1 VLQNRTEGTNGS
13 LTFKR
18 LSFPEYNVG
27 FRELVDGSRVIDTP
41 VSVNFDMREESETS
55 GNESLLFDNI
65 IEAPGHRAVMNIL
78 TRRRLCE
85 AFDVDPGELID
96 ILSWAMENPSEPMLI
111 ESGKAPVLENT
122 IVEPDLLGIPIPW
135 HYREDGGRYQSASII
150 IAQYGG
156 IRNSS
161 FHRQLIRG
169 RDSTSVRL
177 VPRHLRTMVNNAQ
190 DENDEVPIA
199 VVNGPDPVVLLAAAM
214 SFDEPL
220 DELRVAAA
228 LHERLYGSQL
238 EVVELANGIV
248 VPAVSE
254 YAMEAR
260 ITTSTGEE
268 GPYVDITGTVDD
280 IRLEPIIEY
289 DKVHHRNSPIFH
301 ALIPAGVEHM
311 TLMGMPRAPTIKTAV
326 SEVVT
331 CTDVFLT
338 DGGSGWLSSV
348 VQIIPEERGDGMKA
362 IIAALDGHKSMKQVI
377 VVDKDIDVT
386 DSSRVEW
393 ALMTRWQPDKDTLI
407 LSSQKGSSL
416 DPSRSSDGTTS
427 KIGMDATIEPGIDR
441 SPYESVL

>member
-1 VLQNRTEGTNGS
+1 M
-13 LTFKR
+13 
-18 LSFPEYNVG
+18 G
-27 FRELVDGSRVIDTP
+27 FRELVDGSRVSDVP
-41 VSVNFDMREESETS
+41 VSVNFDMKEESETS
-55 GNESLLFDNI
+55 GNEPILFNEI
-65 IEAPGHRAVMNIL
+65 IESPGHRAAMNIL
-78 TRRRLCE
+78 TRQRLCE
-85 AFDVDPGELID
+85 AFEVQPGELID
-96 ILSWAMENPSEPMLI
+96 ILSWAMENPSDPVLI
-111 ESGKAPVLENT
+111 ESENSPVLENT
-122 IVEPDLLGIPIPW
+122 MVVPDLLGIPIPW

-150 IAQYGG
+150 IAQYEGL
-156 IRNSS
+156 RNTS
-161 FHRQLIRG
+161 FHRQLVK
-169 RDSTSVRL
+169 DENTTCVRL
-177 VPRHLRTMVNNAQ
+177 VPRHLRTMVNTAQ
-190 DENDEVPIA
+190 EKNDEVPIA

-238 EVVELANGIV
+238 EVVELSNGVV
-248 VPAVSE
+248 VPAISE

-280 IRLEPIIEY
+280 IRLEPVIEY
-289 DKVHHRNSPIFH
+289 DKIHHRNDPIFH

-331 CTDVFLT
+331 CTDVYLT

-348 VQIIPEERGDGMKA
+348 IQIIPEESGDGMKA
-362 IIAALDGHKSMKQVI
+362 IKAALDGHKSMKQVI
-377 VVDKDIDVT
+377 VVDNDIDVT

-393 ALMTRWQPDKDTLI
+393 ALMTRWQPDRDTLI

-441 SPYESVL
+441 SPFESVL

>member
-1 VLQNRTEGTNGS
+1 MS
-13 LTFKR
+13 LTLKR
-18 LSFPEYNVG
+18 LRFPGHSVG

-55 GNESLLFDNI
+55 GNEAILFSDI
-65 IEAPGHRAVMNIL
+65 IEAPGHRATMNVL
-78 TRRRLCE
+78 TRQRLCE
-85 AFDVDPGELID
+85 AFEVEPGELID
-96 ILSWAMENPSEPMLI
+96 ILSWAMENPSEPVLI
-111 ESGKAPVLENT
+111 ESGKAPVLDNSM
-122 IVEPDLLGIPIPW
+122 VEPDLLGIPIPW

-156 IRNSS
+156 IRNTS
-161 FHRQLIRG
+161 FHRQLVKAK
-169 RDSTSVRL
+169 DSTCVRL
-177 VPRHLRTMVNNAQ
+177 VPRHLRTMVNAAQ
-190 DENDEVPIA
+190 EENDEVPIA

-238 EVVELANGIV
+238 EVVELPNGIV
-248 VPAVSE
+248 VPAISE

-280 IRLEPIIEY
+280 VRLEPVIEY
-289 DKVHHRNSPIFH
+289 DKIHHRSSPIFH

-331 CTDVFLT
+331 CTDVYLT

-348 VQIIPEERGDGMKA
+348 VQIIPERKGDGMKA
-362 IIAALDGHKSMKQVI
+362 IKAALDGHKSMKQVI
-377 VVDKDIDVT
+377 VVDGDIDVANA
-386 DSSRVEW
+386 SRVEW

-407 LSSQKGSSL
+407 LSRQKGSSL

>member
-1 VLQNRTEGTNGS
+1 VGDYRS

-18 LSFPEYNVG
+18 LIFPGDIMG
-27 FRELVDGSRVIDTP
+27 FRELIDGSREIDDR
-41 VSVNFDMREESETS
+41 VSVNFDMRLESERT
-55 GNESLLFDNI
+55 GNEPILFREI
-65 IEAPGHRAVMNIL
+65 TESPGHSAVMNIL
-78 TRRRLCE
+78 TRKRLCE
-85 AFDVDPGELID
+85 AFEVQPGELID
-96 ILSWAMENPSEPMLI
+96 ILSWAMENPSEPILVDRAK
-111 ESGKAPVLENT
+111 SPVFENT
-122 IVEPDLLGIPIPW
+122 MVDTDLFSIPIPW
-135 HYREDGGRYQSASII
+135 HYSEDGGRYQSASII
-150 IAQYGG
+150 IAQHGG
-156 IRNSS
+156 IRNTS
-161 FHRQLIRG
+161 FHRQLVKG
-169 RDSTSVRL
+169 KSSTCVRL

-190 DENDEVPIA
+190 ERGEEVPIA

-220 DELRVAAA
+220 DELMVAAA
-228 LHERLYGSQL
+228 LHERLYGSKL
-238 EVVELANGIV
+238 EVVELSNGV
-248 VPAVSE
+248 TVPATSE

-260 ITTSTGEE
+260 ITTSTAEE

-289 DKVHHRNSPIFH
+289 DRIHHRNDPIFH

-326 SEVVT
+326 SQVVN

-362 IIAALDGHKSMKQVI
+362 IKAALEGHKSMKQVI

-386 DSSRVEW
+386 NSSRVEW

-407 LSSQKGSSL
+407 LSNQKGSSL

-427 KIGMDATIEPGIDR
+427 KIGMDATIDPGIDR

>member
-1 VLQNRTEGTNGS
+1 MDTNAS

-18 LSFPEYNVG
+18 LRFPGHNVG
-27 FRELVDGSRVIDTP
+27 FRELVDGSREIDTP
-41 VSVNFDMREESETS
+41 VSVNFDMREVSETS
-55 GNESLLFDNI
+55 ENESLLFSDI
-65 IEAPGHRAVMNIL
+65 IEAQGQRATMNIL
-78 TRRRLCE
+78 TSRRLCE
-85 AFDVDPGELID
+85 AFEVEPGELID
-96 ILSWAMENPSEPMLI
+96 ILSWAMENPSEPILTD
-111 ESGKAPVLENT
+111 SRKAPVLDNSM
-122 IVEPDLLGIPIPW
+122 VEPDLLGIPIPW

-150 IAQYGG
+150 IAQYEG
-156 IRNSS
+156 IRNTS
-161 FHRQLIRG
+161 FHRQLVKAK
-169 RDSTSVRL
+169 DSTSVRL
-177 VPRHLRTMVNNAQ
+177 VPRHLRTMVDNAHKKN
-190 DENDEVPIA
+190 EEVPIA

-238 EVVELANGIV
+238 EVIELENGIV
-248 VPAVSE
+248 VPAISE

-280 IRLEPIIEY
+280 IRLEPVIEY
-289 DKVHHRNSPIFH
+289 DKIHHRNSPIFH

-331 CTDVFLT
+331 CTDVYLT

-348 VQIIPEERGDGMKA
+348 VQIIPEEKGDGMKA
-362 IIAALDGHKSMKQVI
+362 IKAALDGHKSMKQVI
-377 VVDKDIDVT
+377 VVDDDIDVT
-386 DSSRVEW
+386 NSSRVEW

-407 LSSQKGSSL
+407 LSDQKGSSL

>member
-1 VLQNRTEGTNGS
+1 M
-13 LTFKR
+13 
-18 LSFPEYNVG
+18 G
-27 FRELVDGSRVIDTP
+27 FRELIDGSREIDDR
-41 VSVNFDMREESETS
+41 VSVNFDMRLESERT
-55 GNESLLFDNI
+55 GNEPILFREI
-65 IEAPGHRAVMNIL
+65 TESPGHSAVMNIL
-78 TRRRLCE
+78 TRKRLCE
-85 AFDVDPGELID
+85 AFEVQPGELID
-96 ILSWAMENPSEPMLI
+96 ILSWAMENPSEPILVDR
-111 ESGKAPVLENT
+111 EKSPVFENT
-122 IVEPDLLGIPIPW
+122 MVDTDLFSIPIPW
-135 HYREDGGRYQSASII
+135 HYSEDGGRYQSASII
-150 IAQYGG
+150 IAQHGG
-156 IRNSS
+156 IRNTS
-161 FHRQLIRG
+161 FHRQLVKG
-169 RDSTSVRL
+169 KSSTCVRL

-190 DENDEVPIA
+190 ERGEEVPIA

-220 DELRVAAA
+220 DELMVAAA
-228 LHERLYGSQL
+228 LHERLYGSKL
-238 EVVELANGIV
+238 EVVELSNGV
-248 VPAVSE
+248 TVPATSE

-260 ITTSTGEE
+260 ITTSTAEE

-289 DKVHHRNSPIFH
+289 DRIHHRNDPIFH

-326 SEVVT
+326 SQVVN

-362 IIAALDGHKSMKQVI
+362 IKAALEGHKSMKQVI

-386 DSSRVEW
+386 NSSRVEW

-407 LSSQKGSSL
+407 LSNQKGSSL

-427 KIGMDATIEPGIDR
+427 KIGMDATIDPGIDR

>member
-1 VLQNRTEGTNGS
+1 M
-13 LTFKR
+13 
-18 LSFPEYNVG
+18 G
-27 FRELVDGSRVIDTP
+27 FRELVSGSRVSDVPI
-41 VSVNFDMREESETS
+41 SVNFDMKEESETS
-55 GNESLLFDNI
+55 GNEPILFNEI
-65 IEAPGHRAVMNIL
+65 IESPGHRAAMNIL
-78 TRRRLCE
+78 TRQRLCE
-85 AFDVDPGELID
+85 AFEVRPGELID
-96 ILSWAMENPSEPMLI
+96 ILSWAMENPSEPVLT
-111 ESGKAPVLENT
+111 ESEIPPVLENT
-122 IVEPDLLGIPIPW
+122 MVDPDLFKIPIPW

-156 IRNSS
+156 VRNTS
-161 FHRQLIRG
+161 FHRQLVK
-169 RDSTSVRL
+169 DESTTCVRL
-177 VPRHLRTMVNNAQ
+177 VPRHLRTMVNTAQ
-190 DENDEVPIA
+190 ENKDDVPIA

-238 EVVELANGIV
+238 EVVELSNGVV
-248 VPAVSE
+248 VPAISE

-289 DKVHHRNSPIFH
+289 DNIHHRNDPIFH

-331 CTDVFLT
+331 CTDVYLT

-348 VQIIPEERGDGMKA
+348 VQIIPEESGDGMKA
-362 IIAALDGHKSMKQVI
+362 IKAALDGHKSMKQVI
-377 VVDKDIDVT
+377 VVDNDIDVT

-407 LSSQKGSSL
+407 LSGQRGSSL
-416 DPSRSSDGTTS
+416 DPSRSPDGTTS
-427 KIGMDATIEPGIDR
+427 KIGMDATIDPGIDR
-441 SPYESVL
+441 SPFESVL

>member
-1 VLQNRTEGTNGS
+1 M
-13 LTFKR
+13 
-18 LSFPEYNVG
+18 G
-27 FRELVDGSRVIDTP
+27 FRELVSGCRVSDVPI
-41 VSVNFDMREESETS
+41 SVNFDMKEESETS
-55 GNESLLFDNI
+55 GNEPILFNDI
-65 IEAPGHRAVMNIL
+65 IESPGHRAAMNVL
-78 TRRRLCE
+78 TRQRLCE
-85 AFDVDPGELID
+85 AFEVQPGELID
-96 ILSWAMENPSEPMLI
+96 ILSWAMENPSEPVLT
-111 ESGKAPVLENT
+111 ESEIPPVLENT
-122 IVEPDLLGIPIPW
+122 MVDPNLLKIPIPW

-156 IRNSS
+156 VRNTS
-161 FHRQLIRG
+161 FHRQLVK
-169 RDSTSVRL
+169 DESTTCVRL
-177 VPRHLRTMVNNAQ
+177 VPRHLRTMVNTAQ
-190 DENDEVPIA
+190 EKKDEVPIA

-238 EVVELANGIV
+238 EVVELSNGVV
-248 VPAVSE
+248 VPAISE

-289 DKVHHRNSPIFH
+289 DRIHHRNDPIFH

-331 CTDVFLT
+331 CTDVYLT

-348 VQIIPEERGDGMKA
+348 VQIIPEESGDGMKA
-362 IIAALDGHKSMKQVI
+362 IKAALDGHKSMKQVI
-377 VVDKDIDVT
+377 VVDNDIDVT

-393 ALMTRWQPDKDTLI
+393 ALMTRWQPDRDTLI

>member
-1 VLQNRTEGTNGS
+1 M
-13 LTFKR
+13 
-18 LSFPEYNVG
+18 G
-27 FRELVDGSRVIDTP
+27 FRELVSGCRVSDVPI
-41 VSVNFDMREESETS
+41 SVNFDMKEESETS
-55 GNESLLFDNI
+55 GAEPILFNEI
-65 IEAPGHRAVMNIL
+65 IESPGHRAAMNVL
-78 TRRRLCE
+78 TRQRLCE
-85 AFDVDPGELID
+85 AFEVQPGELID
-96 ILSWAMENPSEPMLI
+96 ILSWAMENPSEPVLT
-111 ESGKAPVLENT
+111 ESEIPPVLENT
-122 IVEPDLLGIPIPW
+122 MVDPNLLKIPIPW

-156 IRNSS
+156 VRNTS
-161 FHRQLIRG
+161 FHRQLVK
-169 RDSTSVRL
+169 DESTTCVRL
-177 VPRHLRTMVNNAQ
+177 VPRHLRTMVNTAQ
-190 DENDEVPIA
+190 EKKDEVPIA

-238 EVVELANGIV
+238 EVVELSNGVV
-248 VPAVSE
+248 VPAISE

-280 IRLEPIIEY
+280 IRLEPVIEY
-289 DKVHHRNSPIFH
+289 DKIHHRNDPIFH

-331 CTDVFLT
+331 CTDVYLT

-348 VQIIPEERGDGMKA
+348 VQIIPEESGDGMKA
-362 IIAALDGHKSMKQVI
+362 IKAALDGHKSMKQVI
-377 VVDKDIDVT
+377 VVDNDIDVT

-393 ALMTRWQPDKDTLI
+393 ALMTRWQPDRDTLI

>member
-1 VLQNRTEGTNGS
+1 M
-13 LTFKR
+13 
-18 LSFPEYNVG
+18 G
-27 FRELVDGSRVIDTP
+27 FRELVDGSRVSDVP
-41 VSVNFDMREESETS
+41 VSVNFDMKEESETS
-55 GNESLLFDNI
+55 GNEPILFNEI
-65 IEAPGHRAVMNIL
+65 IESPGHRAAMNIL
-78 TRRRLCE
+78 TRQRLCE
-85 AFDVDPGELID
+85 AFEVQPGELID
-96 ILSWAMENPSEPMLI
+96 ILSWAMENPSDPVLI
-111 ESGKAPVLENT
+111 ERENSSVLENT
-122 IVEPDLLGIPIPW
+122 MDVPDLLRIPIPW

-156 IRNSS
+156 LRNTS
-161 FHRQLIRG
+161 FHRQLVK
-169 RDSTSVRL
+169 DESTTCVRL

-190 DENDEVPIA
+190 EKNDEVPIA

-228 LHERLYGSQL
+228 LHERLYDSQL
-238 EVVELANGIV
+238 EVVELSNGVV
-248 VPAVSE
+248 VPAISE

-280 IRLEPIIEY
+280 IRLEPVIEY
-289 DKVHHRNSPIFH
+289 DKIHHRNDPIFH

-331 CTDVFLT
+331 CTDVYLT

-348 VQIIPEERGDGMKA
+348 VQIIPEESGDGMKA
-362 IIAALDGHKSMKQVI
+362 IMAALDGHKSMKQVI
-377 VVDKDIDVT
+377 VVDNDIDVT

-393 ALMTRWQPDKDTLI
+393 ALMTRWQPDRDTLI

-427 KIGMDATIEPGIDR
+427 KIGIDATIEPGIDR
-441 SPYESVL
+441 SPFESVL

>member
-1 VLQNRTEGTNGS
+1 M
-13 LTFKR
+13 
-18 LSFPEYNVG
+18 G
-27 FRELVDGSRVIDTP
+27 FRELVDGSRVSDVPI
-41 VSVNFDMREESETS
+41 SVNFDMKEESETS
-55 GNESLLFDNI
+55 GNEPILFNEI
-65 IEAPGHRAVMNIL
+65 IESPGHRAAMNIL
-78 TRRRLCE
+78 TRQRLCE
-85 AFDVDPGELID
+85 AFEVQPGELID
-96 ILSWAMENPSEPMLI
+96 ILSWAMENPSDPVLI
-111 ESGKAPVLENT
+111 ESENSPVLENT
-122 IVEPDLLGIPIPW
+122 MVVPDLLGIPIPW

-150 IAQYGG
+150 IAQYEGL
-156 IRNSS
+156 RNTS
-161 FHRQLIRG
+161 FHRQLVK
-169 RDSTSVRL
+169 DENTTCVRL
-177 VPRHLRTMVNNAQ
+177 VPRHLRTMVNTAQ
-190 DENDEVPIA
+190 EKNDEVPIA

-238 EVVELANGIV
+238 EVVELSNGVV
-248 VPAVSE
+248 VPAISE

-280 IRLEPIIEY
+280 IRLEPVIEY
-289 DKVHHRNSPIFH
+289 DKIHHRNDPIFH

-331 CTDVFLT
+331 CTDVYLT

-348 VQIIPEERGDGMKA
+348 IQIIPEESGDGMKA
-362 IIAALDGHKSMKQVI
+362 IKAALDGHKSMKQVI
-377 VVDKDIDVT
+377 VVDNDIDVT

-393 ALMTRWQPDKDTLI
+393 ALMTRWQPDRDTLI
-407 LSSQKGSSL
+407 LSNQKGSSL

-427 KIGMDATIEPGIDR
+427 KIGMDATIEPGIER
-441 SPYESVL
+441 SPNESVL

>member
-1 VLQNRTEGTNGS
+1 M
-13 LTFKR
+13 
-18 LSFPEYNVG
+18 G
-27 FRELVDGSRVIDTP
+27 FRELVSGCRVSDVPI
-41 VSVNFDMREESETS
+41 SVNFDMKEESETS
-55 GNESLLFDNI
+55 GNESILFNEI
-65 IEAPGHRAVMNIL
+65 IESPGHRAAMNIL
-78 TRRRLCE
+78 TRQRLCE
-85 AFDVDPGELID
+85 AFEVQPGELID
-96 ILSWAMENPSEPMLI
+96 ILSWAMENPSEPVLT
-111 ESGKAPVLENT
+111 ESEIPPVLENT
-122 IVEPDLLGIPIPW
+122 MVDPDLLKIPIPW

-156 IRNSS
+156 VRNTS
-161 FHRQLIRG
+161 FHRQLVK
-169 RDSTSVRL
+169 DESTTCVRL
-177 VPRHLRTMVNNAQ
+177 VPRHLRTMVNTAQ
-190 DENDEVPIA
+190 EKKDEVPIA

-238 EVVELANGIV
+238 EVVELSNGVV
-248 VPAVSE
+248 VPAISE

-289 DKVHHRNSPIFH
+289 DRIHHRNDPIFH

-311 TLMGMPRAPTIKTAV
+311 TLMGMPRAPTIKAAV

-331 CTDVFLT
+331 CTDVYLT

-348 VQIIPEERGDGMKA
+348 VQIIPEESGDGMKA
-362 IIAALDGHKSMKQVI
+362 IKAALDGHKSMKQVI
-377 VVDKDIDVT
+377 VVDNDIDVT

-393 ALMTRWQPDKDTLI
+393 ALMTRWQPDRDTLI

-427 KIGMDATIEPGIDR
+427 KIGMDATIEPGVDR